1 MFFPATQLVM
11 WIVPTAQCQH
21 DTWYARV
28 STQPWSFVIDAS
40 PSLFQLVT
48 CDNVQRDLPLL
59 WYRLGISIHYQYNI
73 VGGTE

>member
-1 MFFPATQLVM
+1 MTHGMLVY
-11 WIVPTAQCQH
+11 QH
-21 DTWYARV
+21 NLGLGLHC
-28 STQPWSFVIDAS
+28 SIVIDAS